1 MYHFFLGGMELP
13 LAPEKYTMRLTKE
26 SQVLDMADG
35 TQMSLLRP
43 GGLKRIS
50 FEFLLPYWGDVP
62 MVRNGVKVHK
72 PIYYLNRLAE
82 WYQLA
87 EPRRLIIYRSVP
99 DGEECFHTDMQVS
112 LEKYQV
118 IEAADLGFD
127 VRVAVELL
135 EYVPRNTRK
144 YTGALAAVGGAR

>member
-13 LAPEKYTMRLTKE
+13 LAPDRYEVRMVKN

-43 GGLKRIS
+43 GGLKQVS

-62 MVRNGVKVHK
+62 MVKNGVEVHK

-87 EPRRLIIYRSVP
+87 EPRRLVIYRATP
-99 DGEECFHTDMQVS
+99 GGEECFHTDMQVS

-118 IEAADLGFD
+118 TEAAELGFD

-135 EYVPRNTRK
+135 EYVPRSTRR
-144 YTGALAAVGGAR
+144 YSGAAVTGGGR